1 MKTFLLVL
9 TAFSVAAALAAAG
22 GTAKPADR
30 QLKTYTMDNNY
41 FSCGAPDGWS
51 MVREK
56 DRDEEYEI
64 YEIEFLAPRSA
75 RSPATIRVSYYA
87 KDNPDFSGY
96 EDFVESNSQNILG
109 ETKSERENYE
119 PVKKIKLNGRKAFEL
134 SRTKMTYLN
143 PESKSEESEQRK
155 DKIYVLPAKEGFYVL
170 KFSAPAAAFIKNLPV
185 FEKIA
190 KSFKGKP

>member
-9 TAFSVAAALAAAG
+9 TAFSIAAALAAAG
-22 GTAKPADR
+22 GTARPAAR

-41 FSCGAPDGWS
+41 FSCGAPEGWS

-56 DRDEEYEI
+56 DRDEKYEI

-75 RSPATIRVSYYA
+75 KSPATIRVSYYS

-96 EDFVESNSQNILG
+96 EDFIESNSQNILG
-109 ETKSERENYE
+109 ETKSERENYD

-134 SRTKMTYLN
+134 SRTKMTYLH

-155 DKIYVLPAKEGFYVL
+155 DKIYVLPAKAGFYVL
-170 KFSAPAAAFIKNLPV
+170 KFSAPTAAFVENLPV
-185 FEKIA
+185 FEKTA